1 MGDARGVPINPQLVI
16 VAASLALWTI
26 IISACAVVIG

>member
-1 MGDARGVPINPQLVI
+1 MGDARGVPVNPQLMI
-16 VAASLALWTI
+16 IAASLALWTV